1 MDLSSIKEYL
11 KEVPDW
17 DDEVMATARF
27 KAFSGQRLD
36 WEPKFRF
43 WRDLILNICRHF
55 GLFIVQPSQ
64 VKNIWFNRGG
74 LVPLC
79 IEDVLVV
86 MYNEGDIIRIG
97 DLEDPTR
104 TRFSQ
109 LLSKVRNLV
118 VRTRMAPELILED
131 RVIIA
136 PLLKGIKVS
145 LTPAAVPSISSL
157 DCDVLHLIWTT
168 EKLQEQLDLIDQR
181 YQGSRK
187 SALTSLKSGNK
198 KLALRYAKEMKLGNE
213 SREKYTSL
221 LNRVEE
227 VLNVIA
233 DAESTKKLS
242 EAIQIGGRIMK
253 ENQISFEEVQVCL
266 DKLEEIIDS
275 QKQVEKALGSTPS
288 YADIEDEDIEDEFNK
303 LELELESEKSQVQAA
318 GKAASSKSA
327 ESLSNILSNLRLAD
341 GPGVASE
348 ILETV
353 ARGRKDESK
362 SSILEP
368 A

>member
-1 MDLSSIKEYL
+1 
-11 KEVPDW
+11 
-17 DDEVMATARF
+17 
-27 KAFSGQRLD
+27 
-36 WEPKFRF
+36 
-43 WRDLILNICRHF
+43 
-55 GLFIVQPSQ
+55 
-64 VKNIWFNRGG
+64 
-74 LVPLC
+74 
-79 IEDVLVV
+79 

-136 PLLKGIKVS
+136 PLLKEKAAEVVKLLSETHWTSSCVITMKKFQNICRGSSEAFAVLSYLSKCGNTQYLSITKKELIEGIKVS